1 MSVRMVVSDMDGTL
15 LNKRAEIS
23 EGNLAAIRRLEQNGI
38 EFVIASGR
46 DYHGVYSLLEEY
58 DLNCEAILGNGSQYV
73 DREGKVLMSC
83 YMDKSVVKAVTEIFG
98 DRGIPYMIF
107 ATDGFYTGQEPS
119 FVRGRFIERSC
130 KRFGRSREDFD
141 QGGRYKYMP
150 CNQLQKIEDF
160 DFFLKQDMEIIKVE
174 AFAMKTEEIRGARE
188 ILKEIPGISYL
199 SSFDDNVEV
208 TVRGAQKGYI
218 LEKVIGLK
226 GLSREQVMVIGDGMN
241 DLTLFEC
248 FPVSYAPAN
257 AQDRIRELAMEV
269 VADCEEDGF
278 AQAVDRMLEGG
289 ETVRS

>member
-1 MSVRMVVSDMDGTL
+1 
-15 LNKRAEIS
+15 
-23 EGNLAAIRRLEQNGI
+23 
-38 EFVIASGR
+38 
-46 DYHGVYSLLEEY
+46 
-58 DLNCEAILGNGSQYV
+58 
-73 DREGKVLMSC
+73 
-83 YMDKSVVKAVTEIFG
+83 
-98 DRGIPYMIF
+98 
-107 ATDGFYTGQEPS
+107 
-119 FVRGRFIERSC
+119 
-130 KRFGRSREDFD
+130 
-141 QGGRYKYMP
+141 MP

-160 DFFLKQDMEIIKVE
+160 DVFLKQDMEIIKVE

-208 TVRGAQKGYI
+208 TDRGAQKGYI
-218 LEKVIGLK
+218 LEKVIGMK